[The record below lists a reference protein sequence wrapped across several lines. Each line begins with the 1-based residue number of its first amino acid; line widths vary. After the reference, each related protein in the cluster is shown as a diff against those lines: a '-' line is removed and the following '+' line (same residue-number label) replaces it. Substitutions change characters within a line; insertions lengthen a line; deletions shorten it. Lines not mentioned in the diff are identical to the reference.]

1 VNCLHFPGEHNRTL
15 PGLQCRNFRIFEPV
29 FDMVFDQYFLLFRS
43 CLHFIAPDKI
53 CQGFA
58 GKGEER
64 VEVIVKSHPLIELN
78 QKNLYPLRGKS
89 VQYKDPFDSVA
100 EEDWEII

>member
-1 VNCLHFPGEHNRTL
+1 MQTYHIETIVAEEGVLTIQGLPLHCG
-15 PGLQCRNFRIFEPV
+15 
-29 FDMVFDQYFLLFRS
+29 
-43 CLHFIAPDKI
+43 
-53 CQGFA
+53 
-58 GKGEER
+58 ER